1 MGAVGVAMGTRFIL
15 SEENTDWHPK
25 YLQALLDAKEGDDVA
40 FNGVYGPCR
49 GLRNAASAEFL
60 EAKHRGGSP
69 EEEMRKKLD
78 SMQRAQSEGDV
89 ENGIVMT
96 GQVASGISSL
106 IKIAEF
112 VPAMA
117 EDALRILRKLSS
129 S

>member
-1 MGAVGVAMGTRFIL
+1 
-15 SEENTDWHPK
+15 
-25 YLQALLDAKEGDDVA
+25 
-40 FNGVYGPCR
+40 
-49 GLRNAASAEFL
+49 
-60 EAKHRGGSP
+60 
-69 EEEMRKKLD
+69 MRKKLD